1 MHRWVPGCRLSGC
14 QVIRVNLP
22 GWKDARVRQM
32 PGWKVIRVESY
43 PGAIYPGAN
52 ISCDHQLPRCCT
64 HHYLII
70 SLVVYHRLG

>member
-1 MHRWVPGCRLSGC
+1 MHTIGMKTNAIKQLVNVFNMVHRRVPGCRLSGC

-43 PGAIYPGAN
+43 QGPFTRVPT
-52 ISCDHQLPRCCT
+52 S
-64 HHYLII
+64 
-70 SLVVYHRLG
+70 